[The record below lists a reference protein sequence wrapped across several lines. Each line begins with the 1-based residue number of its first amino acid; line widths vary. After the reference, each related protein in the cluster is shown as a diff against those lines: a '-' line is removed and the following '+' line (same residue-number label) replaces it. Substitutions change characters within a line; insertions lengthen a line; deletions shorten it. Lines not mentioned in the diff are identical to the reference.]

1 MICPVKKLIETALP
15 LSDVNRK
22 TIGERTSA
30 LGHPG
35 NLHMWWGRSP
45 IYSSIM
51 ALLSAVVDASEDNE
65 ELVRRMKRLKN
76 NEYADL
82 GNKPTIFDPFA
93 GFGGMPLAAQELGF
107 PVIAG
112 DLNPVAVILTKAA
125 TEIPQRFIGKA
136 AVNPNANKLI
146 YAQAEGLAEDV
157 LYYGKWLKNRTQEK
171 LKNLYPEDEDG
182 KPAAWIWA
190 RTVKCPNPACGCQM
204 PMVSSFVINSKV
216 GHEAWVEPIVENG
229 KVHFIVHE
237 GKCPPEKETNKYRNY
252 GARFRCPACG
262 EITADDYVKKMGLL
276 HQLDSQMMVV
286 VIESGNG
293 KVYKAPSPVQED
305 AADIPFP
312 EEIPRGTIP
321 DNAHWFSPPGFGL
334 TEYQDLFSARQMKM
348 LTTFCDLLSEVQD
361 RVTAD
366 ALAAGYSS
374 DKKQLCD
381 GGSGALAYGETV
393 CVYLAFVIDKMAD
406 RNTTVCTWNS
416 SGGNP
421 RATFGR
427 QAIPM
432 AWNYAEGNPFSTIT
446 GNFETALNNIVAAI
460 NKLPCGSQCS
470 VYQGNAVTI
479 EFPENVMICTEL
491 PYYKNIGYAHLSDF
505 FYIWLRR
512 SLKPIFPK
520 LFGPIV
526 TSKEELSTVGQYY
539 GEEQAVLE
547 EKYRQDMDIVLRKM
561 YFSASEEYP
570 SLLFFE
576 YRKADEVAIHQI
588 YESASVPSA
597 WESMLKSILFAGFQ
611 ITAIWP
617 MRNEAYSE
625 RADATRVLIV
635 VRKTEKQNQ
644 MTRRNFINLLKRE
657 LPMKLDLLFLGEI
670 DEEDRYLAAMGSG
683 LQVFT
688 RYKKILNADA
698 SVMSVHDALQIIY
711 QETKDY
717 LDQHFNTSEGADA
730 VNKEEKTHAK

>member
-1 MICPVKKLIETALP
+1 MKKLIETALP
-15 LSDVNRK
+15 LSGINRK

-45 IYSSIM
+45 RYSSIM
-51 ALLSAVVDASEDNE
+51 ALLSASIDASEDEE
-65 ELVRRMKRLKN
+65 ELIRRMERLQK

-82 GNKPTIFDPFA
+82 GNKPTIFDPFS
-93 GFGGMPLAAQELGF
+93 GFGGIPLAAQELGF

-112 DLNPVAVILTKAA
+112 DLNPIAVILTKAA
-125 TEIPQRFIGKA
+125 AEIPQQFMEKA

-157 LYYGKWLKNRTQEK
+157 LYYGKWLRERAQER
-171 LKNLYPEDEDG
+171 LKYLYPEDESG

-204 PMVSSFVINSKV
+204 PMVSSYVINSKA
-216 GHEAWVEPIVENG
+216 GHEAWAEPIVENG
-229 KVHFIVHE
+229 KIHFTVRE
-237 GKCPPEKETNKYRNY
+237 GKCPSEKETNKYRNY
-252 GARFRCPACG
+252 GARFRCPVCG
-262 EITADDYVKKMGLL
+262 EITADDYVKKMGLS
-276 HQLDSQMMVV
+276 HQLSSQMMAM
-286 VIESGNG
+286 VIETDNG
-293 KVYKAPSPVQED
+293 KMYKAPSAVQEEV
-305 AADIPFP
+305 AVVPAPEDIPQG
-312 EEIPRGTIP
+312 IIP

-334 TEYQDLFSARQMKM
+334 TEYQDLFSARQMTM
-348 LTTFCDLLSEVQD
+348 LTTFCDLLKEVQD
-361 RVTAD
+361 KVAAD
-366 ALAAGYSS
+366 ALAAGYSA
-374 DKKQLCD
+374 DEKPLCE
-381 GGSGALAYGETV
+381 GGAGALAYGQAV

-446 GNFETALNNIVAAI
+446 GNFDTALKNIVAAI
-460 NKLPCGSQCS
+460 KKLPCGSSCS
-470 VYQGNAVTI
+470 VYQGNAATV
-479 EFPENVMICTEL
+479 EFPENVMVCTEL

-520 LFGPIV
+520 LFSQIV

-539 GEEQAVLE
+539 GGEQSALE
-547 EKYRQDMDIVLRKM
+547 AQYRQDMEDVLKKM
-561 YFSASEEYP
+561 YHSASEEYP

-576 YRKADEVAIHQI
+576 YRKADEAAIHQI
-588 YESASVPSA
+588 YEDVSAPSA
-597 WESMLKSILFAGFQ
+597 WESMLKSILSVGFQ
-611 ITAIWP
+611 ITALWP

-625 RADATRVLIV
+625 KADATRVLIV
-635 VRKTEKQNQ
+635 VRKAEKQNQ
-644 MTRRNFINLLKRE
+644 TTRRNFINLLKRE
-657 LPMKLDLLFLGEI
+657 LPVKLDLLFLGEI

-688 RYKKILNADA
+688 QYKKVLNADA
-698 SVMSVHDALQIIY
+698 SMMSVHDALQIIY

-717 LDQHFNTSEGADA
+717 LDQRFNTGEGADA
-730 VNKEEKTHAK
+730 ITKEEETHAR